1 MILSEAVAERT
12 GSWRT
17 LRNPA
22 YLGGVALGAT
32 AGGSTASW
40 TFTGRSAALVAGRGA
55 LSGRVQISVDGQD
68 AGVVDL
74 RSDRTVYRQAVWSRY
89 WGGAAE
95 HTIAVRVEGTAGR
108 PGVVL
113 DGLVSLK

>member
-1 MILSEAVAERT
+1 MV
-12 GSWRT
+12 
-17 LRNPA
+17 
-22 YLGGVALGAT
+22 
-32 AGGSTASW
+32 
-40 TFTGRSAALVAGRGA
+40 GRGA
-55 LSGRVQISVDGQD
+55 LSGRLRIPVDGED

-95 HTIAVRVEGTAGR
+95 HTVSVRVEGTAGR

-113 DGLVSLK
+113 DGLVYLK